1 MLVYELSTGAFAV
14 DGTQRDRILS
24 LLLGAI
30 AGISI
35 GVSILDIIGILP
47 GWAARLTPFFV
58 GILLLYVVLERERV
72 ESVKF
77 IVRRLDKGID
87 RLNTALKQ
95 PLRNSSASTQLSEGT
110 YRSIPYKGMIF
121 RSKTEVRIAR
131 ALEHAGV
138 VYLPPTKARLNL
150 EKGRQSR
157 EVDFLIFDNGRWG
170 MLEVDGPWHTQ
181 ANNDAR
187 DALMRANGLAHIQRF
202 DSDRCYHQPDAV
214 VSEFLMRL
222 RSQASPLAEAY
233 GLPQEVPPTAP

>member
-1 MLVYELSTGAFAV
+1 M
-14 DGTQRDRILS
+14 DGTQRDRIVS

-35 GVSILDIIGILP
+35 GISILDIMGILP
-47 GWAARLTPFFV
+47 GWAAKLTPFFV

-77 IVRRLDKGID
+77 IVRRLDRGID
-87 RLNTALKQ
+87 RLNNALKHL
-95 PLRNSSASTQLSEGT
+95 PRSGSASTQLSEKT

-121 RSKTEVRIAR
+121 RSKSEVRVAR
-131 ALEHAGV
+131 ALEHAGI
-138 VYLPPTKARLNL
+138 VYLPPTKARLNVD
-150 EKGRQSR
+150 KARQSR
-157 EVDFLIFDNGRWG
+157 EIDFLIFDGGHWG

-187 DALMRANGLAHIQRF
+187 DSLMRANGLTFIQRF

-214 VSEFLMRL
+214 VSEFLKNL
-222 RSQASPLAEAY
+222 RSQALTQAAAY

>member
-1 MLVYELSTGAFAV
+1 VN
-14 DGTQRDRILS
+14 GTQRDRIVS

-35 GVSILDIIGILP
+35 GISILDIIGIFP

-77 IVRRLDKGID
+77 IVRRLDRGID
-87 RLNTALKQ
+87 RVNNALKHL
-95 PLRNSSASTQLSEGT
+95 PRSSSSGNAGTQLSESS
-110 YRSIPYKGMIF
+110 YRSIPYKGMVF

-131 ALEHAGV
+131 ALEHANI
-138 VYLPPTKARLNL
+138 VYLPPTKARLNI

-157 EVDFLIFDNGRWG
+157 EVDFLIFEGGRWG

-181 ANNDAR
+181 TSNDAR
-187 DALMRANGLAHIQRF
+187 DALMRANGLVHIQRF
-202 DSDRCYHQPDAV
+202 DSDRCYHHPDV
-214 VSEFLMRL
+214 VIHEFLTNL
-222 RSQASPLAEAY
+222 RSQGLPQGSAY
-233 GLPQEVPPTAP
+233 GLPREAPPTAP